1 MPSTKSLEELLHRT
15 AELHQ
20 ALVGHLAPAEFGESL
35 HTHLTL
41 STAQVALEH
50 GVSVAALVEAGHLSS
65 ANAILRAQ
73 LEATIRAAWLLY
85 VASDEWMVGYVEK
98 ARQNPMKDPGS
109 APAIDEM
116 IRGIERK
123 AAEGLAPSA
132 VAPQLRTFKEGA
144 WGPLNSFVHSGIHPT
159 TLQATGYPLDG
170 ALGTLMNA
178 NGLCVVCAM
187 LIAVLSGDGN
197 LTTGMNRIQSLF
209 FDCCP
214 PPVRS

>member
-1 MPSTKSLEELLHRT
+1 M
-15 AELHQ
+15 HQ
-20 ALVGHLAPAEFGESL
+20 ALAGHLAPAEFDDSL

-50 GVSVAALVEAGHLSS
+50 GVSVAVLVEAGHLSS
-65 ANAILRAQ
+65 ANAILRTQ

-85 VASDEWMVGYVEK
+85 VASDEWMVGYIEK

-109 APAIDEM
+109 APGIDEM
-116 IRGIERK
+116 MRGIERK
-123 AAEGLAPSA
+123 AGEGLAPAA

-159 TLQATGYPLDG
+159 TWQTTGYPLDG

-178 NGLCVVCAM
+178 NGLSVICAM
-187 LIAVLSGDGN
+187 LIALLSGN
-197 LTTGMNRIQSLF
+197 TELATGMNRIQSSFL
-209 FDCCP
+209 DCCP